1 MTDFR
6 TPTLCILVL
15 VFLVS
20 HVILILVYL
29 VVLVTVLLLLLDTRI
44 RLAQQR
50 AIKEHFEVADQVY
63 TL

>member
-6 TPTLCILVL
+6 KPTLCILVL

-29 VVLVTVLLLLLDTRI
+29 VVQITVLLILLDTRN

-50 AIKEHFEVADQVY
+50 VIK
-63 TL
+63 